1 MLRVAP
7 PVWLSGYA
15 GVIVLVTL
23 VVNLAALLG
32 RNAYSLTLPS
42 MESSLGISHFQAGS
56 LFTALAILSMVG
68 SLTFGMLAPRYG
80 SRLIVG
86 FAAIALGAAMV
97 LLGASP
103 NFLVALVASAL
114 IGLSVQGCITP
125 VMGMLSVWFESRS
138 RGTVAGLVAGGGGVS
153 FVIIGVLVPWLT
165 GRDAEDGWRHAWYAM
180 GVIVIVMVTGAVS
193 MTFLRDRPKGSAG
206 GPGRVGSW
214 PMAAYRNRFVWL
226 ISGLAFC
233 AGWIEGSYATFSAP
247 IWSRKYRTPRYQQA
261 RPPAGS
267 LCPGT
272 LL

>member
-23 VVNLAALLG
+23 VVNLAAQLG

-97 LLGASP
+97 LLGVSP

-114 IGLSVQGCITP
+114 IGLTVQGCITP

-153 FVIIGVLVPWLT
+153 FVIIRVLVPWLT

-180 GVIVIVMVTGAVS
+180 GVIGHGHRRCAHDLSSGTVP
-193 MTFLRDRPKGSAG
+193 RDP
-206 GPGRVGSW
+206 PGRVSSW
-214 PMAAYRNRFVWL
+214 PMAAQRNRFVWL

-233 AGWIEGSYATFSAP
+233 AGWIEGSYAIFFGAYLESKVSYTTISAGAP
-247 IWSRKYRTPRYQQA
+247 SPR
-261 RPPAGS
+261 
-267 LCPGT
+267 
-272 LL
+272 

>member
-23 VVNLAALLG
+23 VVNLAAQLG

-114 IGLSVQGCITP
+114 IGLTVQGCITP

-138 RGTVAGLVAGGGGVS
+138 RGTAAGLVAGGGGVS

-180 GVIVIVMVTGAVS
+180 GVIVMVTGAVP

-206 GPGRVGSW
+206 QSRLLAHGRVQE
-214 PMAAYRNRFVWL
+214 PLRLAHQRP
-226 ISGLAFC
+226 GLLR
-233 AGWIEGSYATFSAP
+233 GVD
-247 IWSRKYRTPRYQQA
+247 
-261 RPPAGS
+261 
-267 LCPGT
+267 
-272 LL
+272 